1 MRISLLLDCFYID
14 PMTMPRVLSFWA
26 GLYVSCL
33 FLAFFVGP
41 RGLSCLCPIYSLFLV
56 YILLFI
62 DKKNNNN
69 DTSLVASI
77 LH

>member
-1 MRISLLLDCFYID
+1 
-14 PMTMPRVLSFWA
+14 MPRVLSFWT
-26 GLYVSCL
+26 GVYVSFL
-33 FLAFFVGP
+33 FLAFFVGL
-41 RGLSCLCPIYSLFLV
+41 RGLSCVCPIYSLFLV
-56 YILLFI
+56 YRLLFI